1 MIYLGYQKSGDDMA
15 GKVKKNKVKTTG
27 KLFVIVLFFGA
38 IIATLGYTLIFNLKQ
53 ISDMKKELKNL
64 EEEKVSLLDQEEAI
78 NADIK
83 RLSDPMYIARYA
95 REKYFYSKDGEIIL
109 RIEEQYLFRNK
120 KNWYLD

>member
-1 MIYLGYQKSGDDMA
+1 
-15 GKVKKNKVKTTG
+15 
-27 KLFVIVLFFGA
+27 
-38 IIATLGYTLIFNLKQ
+38 
-53 ISDMKKELKNL
+53 MKKELNNL

-109 RIEEQYLFRNK
+109 RIEE
-120 KNWYLD
+120 